1 MTRTVYING
10 DYLPENEA
18 KISIFDRGFLMAD
31 SVYEVS
37 AVIDGKLAD
46 NAAHLRRL
54 ERSLHE
60 LAMPLPLPLAE
71 IVAVQKR
78 LIAANNLQEGT
89 VYLHVTRGEADRD
102 FLYDPNLRTNLVMF
116 TQARAIINSP
126 AAEKG
131 LRVMTQADIRWAR
144 RDIKTTQLL
153 AQSLAKM
160 TAVAAGY
167 DDTWMIDNAGN
178 ITEGSSNNAWIRSG
192 QTLIT
197 RPPTHNILNGITRQA
212 AIALLGAF
220 GMTLEERPFRVEEAH
235 HADEAF
241 LSAAGSFILPVVEI
255 DGHRIGDGTPGAF
268 TQKLRERYIAYLRE
282 TAA

>member
-46 NAAHLRRL
+46 NANHLRRL
-54 ERSLHE
+54 ERSLRE
-60 LAMPLPLPLAE
+60 LAMPLPLPLDE
-71 IVAVQKR
+71 IIAVQKQ
-78 LIAANNLQEGT
+78 LIAANDLQEGT

-102 FLYDPNLRTNLVMF
+102 FLYDPNLRPNLIMF
-116 TQARAIINSP
+116 TQARDIINAP
-126 AAEKG
+126 AATKG
-131 LRVMTQADIRWAR
+131 LRVMTQADIRWGR

-160 TAVAAGY
+160 AAKAAGY
-167 DDTWMIDNAGN
+167 DDTWMHDAAGN
-178 ITEGSSNNAWIRSG
+178 ITEGSSNNAWIRRGSA
-192 QTLIT
+192 LIT
-197 RPPTHNILNGITRQA
+197 RPPTHDILNGITRQA

-220 GMTLEERPFRVEEAH
+220 GMTLEERPFSIDEAH